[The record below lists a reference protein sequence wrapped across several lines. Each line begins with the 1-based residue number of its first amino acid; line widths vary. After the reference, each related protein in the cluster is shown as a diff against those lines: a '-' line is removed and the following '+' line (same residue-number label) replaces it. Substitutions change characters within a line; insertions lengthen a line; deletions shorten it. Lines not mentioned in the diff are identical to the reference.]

1 MKDLLLFIGTYD
13 LGLEQVDLWVRSGF
27 GADFA
32 MAPEKGRCPKIQ
44 VGLETGTWQEA
55 VGRLHH
61 EAMELTMA
69 KMGLRYS
76 ESPDYARDN
85 GASLFVMTHT
95 QFSEASARTG
105 MFLAQC
111 LPDFGR
117 GFRKWRK
124 KK

>member
-1 MKDLLLFIGTYD
+1 MIFVGTYD
-13 LGLEQVDLWVRSGF
+13 LGLEQVDLWLRDGL
-27 GADFA
+27 GADFS
-32 MAPEKGRCPKIQ
+32 MTPEKGRCPKIQ
-44 VGLETGTWQEA
+44 VGMDTGSWQET

-69 KMGLRYS
+69 KMGLRYG

-105 MFLAQC
+105 MFLAQA
-111 LPDFGR
+111 LPQFGFA
-117 GFRKWRK
+117 FRKWRSKRK